1 MYDKNLLL
9 HQVLKI
15 VHFSVPIPNS
25 EFVLC
30 RMNINIPE
38 NFGNNTVIHTTL
50 THVWKSDIKFLV
62 TERSNQAL
70 TLTTYCYLDYASYQN
85 KGFRPVYGFFG
96 VIAELNIRTKFSLDR
111 ISFPTKFS
119 LDRISFPT
127 PEVIFL
133 QRNRILV
140 RRKFLPEK
148 II

>member
-15 VHFSVPIPNS
+15 VHFSIPIPNS

-50 THVWKSDIKFLV
+50 THVWKSDIKFLLRTFKSSFNV
-62 TERSNQAL
+62 INILLSWLCFISEQEFPANLWLLWSNSW
-70 TLTTYCYLDYASYQN
+70 TKHWNKIFTRQN
-85 KGFRPVYGFFG
+85 FLSGKIFTGQNFLL
-96 VIAELNIRTKFSLDR
+96 I
-111 ISFPTKFS
+111 
-119 LDRISFPT
+119 
-127 PEVIFL
+127 PEVIFF
-133 QRNRILV
+133 QRDKILV

>member
-15 VHFSVPIPNS
+15 VHFSIPIPNS

-50 THVWKSDIKFLV
+50 THVWKSDIKFLLRTFKSSFNV
-62 TERSNQAL
+62 INILLSWLCFISEQEFPANLWLLWSN
-70 TLTTYCYLDYASYQN
+70 SW
-85 KGFRPVYGFFG
+85 
-96 VIAELNIRTKFSLDR
+96 TKFSLDK
-111 ISFPTKFS
+111 ISFPAKFS

-127 PEVIFL
+127 PEVIFF
-133 QRNRILV
+133 QRDKILV